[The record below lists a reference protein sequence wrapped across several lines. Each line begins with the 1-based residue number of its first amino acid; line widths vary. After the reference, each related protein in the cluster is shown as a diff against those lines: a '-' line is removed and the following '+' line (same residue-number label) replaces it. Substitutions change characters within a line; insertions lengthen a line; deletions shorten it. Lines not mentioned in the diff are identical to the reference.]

1 MEPLISTFFNSSSM
15 ILGLVLTIERKID
28 SCCILNWR
36 IVFWE
41 FDNYLNR
48 ILLKIFCAHLMRKF
62 TIIYTEENL
71 LVFFIV
77 ESWKYIFSICS
88 NLTFDMIKYLYYY
101 YYIIYNLYIIAI
113 NIWKIF
119 LLGIVL
125 VGLEK
130 MKMDILFV
138 L

>member
-1 MEPLISTFFNSSSM
+1 
-15 ILGLVLTIERKID
+15 
-28 SCCILNWR
+28 
-36 IVFWE
+36 
-41 FDNYLNR
+41 
-48 ILLKIFCAHLMRKF
+48 MRKF
-62 TIIYTEENL
+62 TIIYTEETL
-71 LVFFIV
+71 FVFFIV